1 MKLRSAVETD
11 RPKAKALRT
20 TTGTDS
26 IAGRRLRLKIHVEDM
41 CGKVSVVNGQVL
53 KRVEQNTLEGRVS
66 LSSGSSFVLLFD
78 DRRSHWYPFHRKR
91 KQHCSVM
98 EDSFLLLRKAPLIE
112 DCDSH
117 DHVLEAM
124 PPPLFFNRSPA
135 ARGQIPDLK
144 RLSLRAGR
152 EALAE
157 QTQPRLQKMIKSR

>member
-1 MKLRSAVETD
+1 MKLRSAAETD

-124 PPPLFFNRSPA
+124 PPPLFFLIDHPQQEVRF
-135 ARGQIPDLK
+135 R
-144 RLSLRAGR
+144 
-152 EALAE
+152 
-157 QTQPRLQKMIKSR
+157 T